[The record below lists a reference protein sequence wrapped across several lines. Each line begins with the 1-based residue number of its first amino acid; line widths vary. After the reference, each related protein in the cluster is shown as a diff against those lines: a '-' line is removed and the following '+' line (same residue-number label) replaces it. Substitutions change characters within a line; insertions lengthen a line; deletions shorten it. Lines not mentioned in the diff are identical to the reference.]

1 MRLLAA
7 LLAPIV
13 AVIALL
19 AWVPTHGGSG
29 LHAVSDIAAVQ
40 PATPKAATHERSIA
54 HRSPSRGATGGSAA
68 RHVVEAPL
76 PLGVTMDVLT
86 PGVVPKRAPVVV
98 RGRVVNKSSDT
109 WTDINVYACTSHQP
123 ITSAAEIAAASATDS
138 SAVTCGRTSVFMTI
152 DRIAPHQSK
161 RYHLRVPRDELGIG
175 TTPGVY
181 WFSIQ
186 ALGSSPEGRDGTADG
201 NVRSFLPL
209 VEKPETT
216 AEVSLV
222 LPLRRSSAHSSD
234 GRLVDPEGW
243 ADDLGPGGRLA
254 NLLNL
259 AEQAPSGSVSLLT
272 DPAVVAA
279 ARQIA
284 SGNLPRSIG
293 PTETPPTPD
302 IDAVSRS
309 AAAAWVERF
318 RSLALRQRVLA
329 LPYGDLDI
337 AAATENDASVV
348 TRAFDQSQALFRE
361 LEINAD
367 LVVAPP
373 SGVLPSDAL
382 PALNRATVLLSD
394 AALPDEVP
402 APDSATAEGSD
413 SVISNGHPVRIYSV
427 SLASGGPGPTNGLRT
442 VALRQRILAD
452 ASVRALDDDD
462 RPMLVVL
469 PDQADPGASADEFFG
484 ELDRNFIDLGTSLAG
499 TDDAPEV
506 GDLSYSQ
513 RQAEGQVDSAL
524 FPYVDQLVDL
534 GHSLDVLLPRVD
546 NVASTAVRE
555 ALSAASYQAVEDDG
569 SSATTLAAL
578 TSTVNWFSSRLD
590 QVTIDAPR
598 FVILSSRTGLFAMTV
613 TNELDQP
620 IRISVRATTDKS
632 LVIRAPR
639 TIDVPAASSRTVNLS
654 AEATA
659 IGVHSVVLVATDANG
674 RTIQK
679 SEEISIRTNNSG
691 RVIWVI
697 MAGGAALLFGAI
709 ILRLVR
715 SRKARA

>member
-19 AWVPTHGGSG
+19 AWLPANGTTG
-29 LHAVSDIAAVQ
+29 LHAVSDVAVARL
-40 PATPKAATHERSIA
+40 ATPKAEAPERSEPR
-54 HRSPSRGATGGSAA
+54 RSPSRGATGGSAM
-68 RHVVEAPL
+68 RHAVAAPS

-86 PGVVPKRAPVVV
+86 PGVVPRRAPVVV
-98 RGRVVNKSSDT
+98 RGRVINRSSAT

-123 ITSAAEIAAASATDS
+123 LTSSAEISAAAATDS
-138 SAVTCGRTSVFMTI
+138 ATVTCGRTSVFTTI
-152 DRIAPHQSK
+152 KSIAPGQSK
-161 RYHLRVPRDELGIG
+161 RYRLRVERDQLGIG

-181 WFSIQ
+181 WFSVQ
-186 ALGSSPEGRDGTADG
+186 ALGSSPEGRDSTPDG
-201 NVRSFLPL
+201 SVRSFLPL
-209 VEKPETT
+209 VERPAT
-216 AEVSLV
+216 ASEVSLV
-222 LPLRRSSAHSSD
+222 LPLRRDTAHSFD

-254 NLLNL
+254 NVLNL
-259 AEQAPSGSVSLLT
+259 AEQAPAGSVSLLT

-284 SGNLPRSIG
+284 GGNLPRSLG
-293 PTETPPTPD
+293 PTQVAPKPD

-318 RSLALRQRVLA
+318 RTLAASQRVLA

-337 AAATENDASVV
+337 AAATDEDASLVA
-348 TRAFDQSQALFRE
+348 RALDQSQALFRE
-361 LEINAD
+361 LDLTAD

-373 SGVLPSDAL
+373 SGVLPSSAL
-382 PALNRATVLLSD
+382 AALNRAIVLLSD
-394 AALPDEVP
+394 AALPEDVAASDGVP
-402 APDSATAEGSD
+402 DA
-413 SVISNGHPVRIYSV
+413 VISNGNPVRVYSA
-427 SLASGGPGPTNGLRT
+427 SLASGGPGPTNGLRAI
-442 VALRQRILAD
+442 ALRQRILAD
-452 ASVRALDDDD
+452 AAVRALDDDD

-469 PDQADPGASADEFFG
+469 PDLADPGANAEEFFD

-499 TDDAPEV
+499 SEDKPEV
-506 GDLSYSQ
+506 GDLSYSP
-513 RQAEGQVDSAL
+513 RQAGRQIDSAL

-534 GHSLDVLLPRVD
+534 GHSLDVLLPQVD
-546 NVASTAVRE
+546 DVAGTAVRE

-569 SSATTLAAL
+569 SSASTLAAL
-578 TSTVNWFSSRLD
+578 SSAVNWFSSRLD

-620 IRISVRATTDKS
+620 IRISVRATTDNS

-679 SEEISIRTNNSG
+679 SEPISIRTNNSG

-697 MAGGAALLFGAI
+697 MGGGAALLFGAI
-709 ILRLVR
+709 ILRLIR
-715 SRKARA
+715 RRKARA